1 MHASVFGSSISLTV
15 PSTPPSAGRSRALS
29 LTSPPSSIPGQP
41 PDTTP
46 NTQQRFRSA
55 SEVSTPITQ
64 TSAVN
69 PPYDAQAESAPAHSF
84 FTPVFQ
90 TALKNG
96 STIAK
101 DAFASMEKLGSCGL
115 AESDADLRRLM
126 EDAKGLRKF
135 QGSDTRTIAVLGD
148 SGEGKSS
155 LINSLLHVPE
165 IAQTGDIGSACTSVV
180 TEYRQKKA
188 EHVAP
193 ITIEV
198 EYLSASGMKELVTE
212 LLWSY
217 RQLYLPGVESDE
229 TPEQDYARYMRESDQ
244 AWSALQSAFRH
255 QRQFTKEFLRDMS
268 EGALEKITNQVLQWV
283 SDIEWPSGGND
294 GFWVSTAQTAEECC
308 NKTKVFM
315 QDKYWPFTKIIRV
328 YLNSQV
334 LKTGVVLAD
343 LPGLQDT
350 NMARVRATQDY
361 LIKCDNIFIVA
372 KISRA
377 ITDQSLKSSLFWVIS
392 RHVPMEWEKSGG
404 KNFKLAVVCTK
415 SEEINQRTARTEFCG
430 PNKRI
435 LPETMEKLDKE
446 IETAKA
452 AGDRVAKKTAKRRQE
467 RILMQARNDYV
478 KEGLQRT
485 YAADMEG
492 GALNVFCVS
501 NTMYQK
507 YCPKGNTES
516 VIASGIPDLRHFCHS
531 MTADA
536 QLGESKHFLR
546 SKLSTLINSLELWT
560 NSHQNTQLEEEVDLA
575 ESIYDDLNSVIREF
589 PKSVTAFREG
599 FNTCFQEQIMD
610 LLAKRDQ
617 HWEQV
622 ASGEGRKWHSWH
634 WTQYRAW
641 CRNNGNHQT
650 AGRDHEDWNAKIIW
664 KMRMELEYQWDL
676 VEDEVPEVFSVL
688 LDATKSL
695 LERLK
700 MTIQGYATSDC
711 VTPLVS
717 SIDFQI
723 QNLEYLI
730 KREERTFVGEVKSI
744 RRYASESNSNSYIL
758 KEMVPSYRSAS
769 SQSGI
774 GMAAR
779 QRGIVQG
786 HIEDGSLFPNLGI
799 SISTSMEEL
808 ITSTENKLTKPFNG
822 ILESI
827 KRDVDMVFQHQTR
840 VEQRPRESDEER
852 ENLLKQLAV
861 EVNGL
866 KQRHGLLLQTIEAL

>member
-1 MHASVFGSSISLTV
+1 
-15 PSTPPSAGRSRALS
+15 
-29 LTSPPSSIPGQP
+29 
-41 PDTTP
+41 
-46 NTQQRFRSA
+46 
-55 SEVSTPITQ
+55 
-64 TSAVN
+64 
-69 PPYDAQAESAPAHSF
+69 
-84 FTPVFQ
+84 
-90 TALKNG
+90 
-96 STIAK
+96 
-101 DAFASMEKLGSCGL
+101 
-115 AESDADLRRLM
+115 M

-229 TPEQDYARYMRESDQ
+229 TSEQDYARYMRESDQ

-255 QRQFTKEFLRDMS
+255 QRQFTKEFLRDTS

-283 SDIEWPSGGND
+283 REIEWPSGGND

-308 NKTKVFM
+308 EKTKVFM

-430 PNKRI
+430 PNRRI
-435 LPETMEKLDKE
+435 LPETMAKLDKE

-452 AGDRVAKKTAKRRQE
+452 VGDRVAKKAAKRKQE
-467 RILMQARNDYV
+467 RILMQARNDHV

-492 GALNVFCVS
+492 RALDVFCVS

-507 YCPKGNTES
+507 YCPKGNSES
-516 VIASGIPDLRHFCHS
+516 VMASGIPDLRRFCHS

-536 QLGESKHFLR
+536 QLGESKHFLQ

-560 NSHQNTQLEEEVDLA
+560 SSYQNTQLEEEVDLG
-575 ESIYDDLNSVIREF
+575 ESIYDTLNNVIREV
-589 PKSVTAFREG
+589 PDSVSEFRQG

-641 CRNNGNHQT
+641 CRNNGDHQT

-676 VEDEVPEVFSVL
+676 VEDEAPEVFSIL
-688 LDATKSL
+688 LDTTKSL
-695 LERLK
+695 LEELK
-700 MTIQGYATSDC
+700 MTIQDYTTSDY

-769 SQSGI
+769 SQSGS

-808 ITSTENKLTKPFNG
+808 ITSTERKLTRTFNG
-822 ILESI
+822 ILGSI
-827 KRDVDMVFQHQTR
+827 KSDVDMVFQHQTR
-840 VEQRPRESDEER
+840 VEQRPTELDEEK
-852 ENLLKQLAV
+852 EKLLKQLAV